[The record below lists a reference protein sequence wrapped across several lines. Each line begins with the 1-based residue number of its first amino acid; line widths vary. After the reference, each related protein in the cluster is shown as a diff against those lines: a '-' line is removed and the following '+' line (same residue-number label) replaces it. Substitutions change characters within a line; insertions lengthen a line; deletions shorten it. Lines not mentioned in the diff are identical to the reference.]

1 MEPKT
6 MPNIR
11 PIAAFIVCIDK
22 GKVFY
27 DRHDIDDRLGSHIFD
42 RRTSNVIDPDA
53 VFAEYLFNL
62 FCFFFEHGLPFGT
75 IVCDFDLSCHMF
87 SSLQAGR
94 CGCI

>member
-62 FCFFFEHGLPFGT
+62 F
-75 IVCDFDLSCHMF
+75 
-87 SSLQAGR
+87 
-94 CGCI
+94 